1 MNTEIVWD
9 GINILVMNY
18 YKLTIPRLI
27 MFMIFLISGAIYFF
41 KNDLSKLSYYEIIM
55 SVLIFSILIFLVLS
69 KLLSLKKL
77 NNK

>member
-1 MNTEIVWD
+1 
-9 GINILVMNY
+9 
-18 YKLTIPRLI
+18 
-27 MFMIFLISGAIYFF
+27 MIFLISGAIYFF
-41 KNDLSKLSYYEIIM
+41 KNDLSKLSNYEIIM